1 MTSRLYDAAVV
12 AAEAVLEPSAA
23 AYRPGAVCRFLA
35 WADERPWHGAWL
47 YVALAVLLL
56 VAGQSIVWATGLVP
70 VGSIHPLIA
79 TGVIYGPYLLAA
91 LGYLN
96 RSAERALERFWPATG
111 WPDNERETWRY
122 AFVTTPGGYGLVA
135 FVLGIVAA
143 IGAFYAAPDT
153 AVGVGTDRLI
163 FLAAYLPSA
172 TLGYSL
178 LPLAV
183 IHTARQLRL
192 VARIH
197 REATAIDPF
206 DRGPIY
212 AFSGLTVRTA
222 LAYVLIG
229 YYALTVNGTFQ
240 AGVVGIVVLAVT
252 FGSGVAC
259 FVLPLWGIHDR
270 LAHEKGQLLL
280 EVEHRLGRLG
290 DEMYR
295 RIDAGQFDATKVV
308 SDALTGVTAMR
319 DRISRLPTWPWPP
332 NLFRGFLTALLL
344 PVIVYIVSRLIG
356 GQVGV

>member
-1 MTSRLYDAAVV
+1 MRAVV
-12 AAEAVLEPSAA
+12 AASPAVGSSVP
-23 AYRPGAVCRFLA
+23 AYRPGGVSRFLA

-47 YVALAVLLL
+47 YVALAVLLFA
-56 VAGQSIVWATGLVP
+56 VSQSIVWVTGLLP

-79 TGVIYGPYLLAA
+79 TGVVYGPYFLAA

-96 RSAERALERFWPATG
+96 RTAAGALDRFWPATG
-111 WPDNERETWRY
+111 WPDDQRATWRF
-122 AFVTTPGGYGLVA
+122 AFVTTPRGYGLIA
-135 FVLGIVAA
+135 LVLGAAAA

-178 LPLAV
+178 LVLAIV
-183 IHTARQLRL
+183 HTARQLRL

-206 DRGPIY
+206 DRGPVY

-222 LAYVLIG
+222 LTYLLIG

-240 AGVVGIVVLAVT
+240 TGIVGIVVLAVT
-252 FGSGVAC
+252 FGSGLAC

-270 LAHEKGQLLL
+270 LVREKAQLLL
-280 EVEHRLGRLG
+280 EVEHRLGRIG

-295 RIDAGQFDATKVV
+295 RIDASQFDGTKVV
-308 SDALTGVTAMR
+308 SDALAGVQALR

-332 NLFRGFLTALLL
+332 NLFRGFLSALLL

-356 GQVGV
+356 GRVGV

>member
-1 MTSRLYDAAVV
+1 VV
-12 AAEAVLEPSAA
+12 AAPAALESSAGA
-23 AYRPGAVCRFLA
+23 NRPGWLSRFLA

-47 YVALAVLLL
+47 YVALAVLLF
-56 VAGQSIVWATGLVP
+56 VVSQSIVWATGLLP

-79 TGVIYGPYLLAA
+79 TGVVYGPYLLAA

-96 RSAERALERFWPATG
+96 RTAERALERFWPATG
-111 WPDNERETWRY
+111 WPEDQRAMWRY
-122 AFVTTPGGYGLVA
+122 AFVTTPGGYGVFA
-135 FVLGIVAA
+135 VVLGVAAA
-143 IGAFYAAPDT
+143 IGAFATAPDT

-163 FLAAYLPSA
+163 FLAVYLPSA

-178 LPLAV
+178 LPLAI

-206 DRGPIY
+206 DRVPVY

-240 AGVVGIVVLAVT
+240 AGVVGIIVLAAT
-252 FGSGVAC
+252 FGFGVAC

-270 LAHEKGQLLL
+270 LVREKAQLLL
-280 EVEHRLGRLG
+280 EVERRLGRIG

-295 RIDAGQFDATKVV
+295 RIDAGQFDGTKVV
-308 SDALTGVTAMR
+308 SDALSGALALR

-332 NLFRGFLTALLL
+332 NLFRGLISALLL